1 MNTSTETKQIESDPA
16 KTATAKTGGSPGS
29 SRPERSPRKK
39 RRSSMIL
46 PEAYDERAMPAL
58 KLARS
63 SKKARLIGRT
73 LVVLIVIGFL
83 VVAIAPWQQ
92 SVKGS
97 GTVIA
102 YTPADRTQTIQSPTK
117 GRIVSFGEGIYENAH
132 VDKGQIIVEL
142 RDLDESFMTR
152 LQSQRDAGVAQVQS
166 LENVV
171 EAARR
176 NATNAEAMAETLQAQ
191 VRSYENVKEQ
201 VVASADASVEAAIA
215 KVASQKQK
223 LAEVQATFNQA
234 RADYQRQKTL
244 FEERIASQL
253 KFQQAEQKFRE
264 AEAKVAQANADL
276 KAAEAAL
283 DEKRRDRVAKEQK
296 AQVDIEYAQSTL
308 SKAQGDVA
316 KAESSIAKATSD
328 LNKARKD
335 LLDVETKIARQAN
348 QTVRAP
354 VDGYLTQIVPNPGS
368 AVLKEGDPICVIVPD
383 TTDRAVQIW
392 LDGNDAPLVSTGRHV
407 RLQFEGW
414 PAVQFA
420 GWPSVAVGTFGGE
433 VISVDATDNG
443 KGQFRVLVKPE
454 ENSDWPEDRYL
465 RQGVRANGWVL
476 INQVPL
482 WFEIWRNM
490 NGFPPMVDDTA
501 KDINKPKP
509 PKVKL

>member
-1 MNTSTETKQIESDPA
+1 MKTSTDPQPAPINPPKVLDRRTKAAPPKSD
-16 KTATAKTGGSPGS
+16 KQKLL
-29 SRPERSPRKK
+29 RP
-39 RRSSMIL
+39 RRRSMIL

-58 KLARS
+58 KLTRS

-73 LVVLIVIGFL
+73 LVVLIVLGFL

-117 GRIVSFGEGIYENAH
+117 GRIIAFGEGIFENAH
-132 VDKGQIIVEL
+132 VNKGQVIVEI
-142 RDLDESFMTR
+142 RDLDESYMSR
-152 LQSQRDAGVAQVQS
+152 LESQRDAGRAQVQS

-171 EAARR
+171 AAAKR
-176 NATNAEAMAETLQAQ
+176 NAINAEAMVETLRSQ
-191 VRSYENVKEQ
+191 VKSYESVKEQ
-201 VVASADASVEAAIA
+201 VIASADAAIEASTA
-215 KVASQKQK
+215 KVVSQEQK
-223 LAEVQATFNQA
+223 LAEVKATLTQA
-234 RADYQRQKTL
+234 RSDYERQRTL

-264 AEAKVAQANADL
+264 AEAKVAQAEANLDAA
-276 KAAEAAL
+276 KAAL
-283 DEKRRDRVAKEQK
+283 NEKQRDRAAKEQK
-296 AQVDIEYAQSTL
+296 AQADVEYARSTL
-308 SKAQGDVA
+308 NKAEGDVS
-316 KAESSIAKATSD
+316 KVESEIAKATSD

-335 LLDVETKIARQAN
+335 LLDTDTKIARQAN
-348 QTVRAP
+348 QTIRAP

-443 KGQFRVLVKPE
+443 KGKFRVLVKPE

-465 RQGVRANGWVL
+465 RQGVRTNGWVL
-476 INQVPL
+476 INEVPL

-490 NGFPPMVDDTA
+490 NGFPPMVENEA
-501 KDINKPKP
+501 KDTNKSKP